1 MENVTS
7 LSLFGVSQAAGSGAR
22 IKNRA
27 GFPAPIPE
35 GKRGTRV
42 GRGACPRLQSRWW
55 SRGLNPE
62 LSPTTLPGG
71 QRSANGAGQS
81 RWRKGLHREGPR
93 GQEMAGPE
101 CRQALAPE
109 RASAL
114 CQFLGCSLVAVGAWA
129 LWTETRAGEVL
140 QPEPCVLAV
149 PAGLLQP
156 PGTTS
161 AVPAGGHCQFCRPSS
176 FSVACEAVFLPYT
189 PKLLLGSLVCLPV
202 FQDVGDSCGLFPAL
216 CCAGLLGAPSSRWFG
231 VCVRAVCPGDVVS
244 KGANGLDAAALCAW
258 GTPWPLGVR
267 TGHAGWATKEDTSV
281 RRSRWHW
288 LLETFLVFCLTVA
301 FWPLCAPGSPPCPT
315 ENQLRQ
321 PPWQPGVGGRLAYRG
336 GDRLPACSFA
346 PASWAPPA
354 GSWVLG
360 CSWVYCCGLLA
371 HSHLGFELAAA
382 FRLPSSHCSCSSP
395 SLLIRVSSVTPLGS
409 C

>member
-71 QRSANGAGQS
+71 QRSANGAEQS
-81 RWRKGLHREGPR
+81 RWRKGLHREGPG

-101 CRQALAPE
+101 CRQALAPK

-114 CQFLGCSLVAVGAWA
+114 CQFLGCSPAAVGAWA

-140 QPEPCVLAV
+140 QPEPCVPAV

-161 AVPAGGHCQFCRPSS
+161 AVPAGGHSAGQVPSLWHVKPCS
-176 FSVACEAVFLPYT
+176 
-189 PKLLLGSLVCLPV
+189 CLIP
-202 FQDVGDSCGLFPAL
+202 Q
-216 CCAGLLGAPSSRWFG
+216 
-231 VCVRAVCPGDVVS
+231 VS
-244 KGANGLDAAALCAW
+244 
-258 GTPWPLGVR
+258 
-267 TGHAGWATKEDTSV
+267 
-281 RRSRWHW
+281 
-288 LLETFLVFCLTVA
+288 
-301 FWPLCAPGSPPCPT
+301 
-315 ENQLRQ
+315 
-321 PPWQPGVGGRLAYRG
+321 PGVLG
-336 GDRLPACSFA
+336 LP
-346 PASWAPPA
+346 
-354 GSWVLG
+354 
-360 CSWVYCCGLLA
+360 
-371 HSHLGFELAAA
+371 SHLPG
-382 FRLPSSHCSCSSP
+382 R
-395 SLLIRVSSVTPLGS
+395 R
-409 C
+409 